1 MARFY
6 RSFKKRRLM
15 RKRRR
20 FRRAFARR
28 IGTRM

>member
-6 RSFKKRRLM
+6 RSFKKRKFM

-20 FRRAFARR
+20 SRRVWARR
-28 IGTRM
+28 IGSRM